1 MLKSDLSMA
10 GNAAITERDASSPNL
25 EWDAESEAA
34 WCPMIGHTYLRNVQ
48 GLCTV
53 LPRIKIDRT
62 GYCDEFMTAV
72 ARVSDQVKC
81 PNTFIFRYIVD
92 ENGIEIKGASDVE
105 LD

>member
-1 MLKSDLSMA
+1 M
-10 GNAAITERDASSPNL
+10 T
-25 EWDAESEAA
+25 
-34 WCPMIGHTYLRNVQ
+34 
-48 GLCTV
+48 
-53 LPRIKIDRT
+53 DRA

-105 LD
+105 LDSLYLE